1 MVILREGT
9 GASIKNNTFWT
20 RRSYYCHNW
29 NLLDFKSSL
38 SHYVSSFTTPVKT
51 APHLWCYRVI
61 RSRQCAKH
69 NKELLQKNPIYF
81 FTNVQV
87 KVINLTVFFTV
98 HLCYV
103 KYHYFC
109 EWYKSL
115 KNQCR
120 ELSTTVELNVHLQ
133 YKKDTEMCPKR
144 AISGL

>member
-1 MVILREGT
+1 MNKEELLLSQLKPSGLQKQSFLSCILLQDTSE
-9 GASIKNNTFWT
+9 N
-20 RRSYYCHNW
+20 C
-29 NLLDFKSSL
+29 
-38 SHYVSSFTTPVKT
+38 
-51 APHLWCYRVI
+51 PHLWCYRVI
-61 RSRQCAKH
+61 CSRQCAKH
-69 NKELLQKNPIYF
+69 NKELLQKNSIYF

-120 ELSTTVELNVHLQ
+120 ELSTTVELNVYLE
-133 YKKDTEMCPKR
+133 YKKDTELCPKR
-144 AISGL
+144 AISGLWL